1 MAILSQDV
9 SAAIQRFRSRPPI
22 LLKLRSSTW
31 FITLTVCVAVFTDVF
46 LYAVIVPVIPFALE
60 SRVGLPES
68 EVQHWVS
75 ILLAVYGAALLVAAP
90 IFGVLADRIKSRQAP
105 LLAGL
110 VVLMG
115 ATVMFCFGQSLA
127 VLVAARVLQGASA
140 GVVWVVA
147 LALLSDTVGKEASAQ
162 ALGFVAASYSGGTIL
177 APFLG
182 GLVYREGGYFEVF
195 GMCFGVV
202 GTDILL
208 RLAIVEK
215 HRARKWQDGIVEGT
229 EGVELTSRPTTA
241 EDAPEDQSKRNDE
254 VVVSRPTQPRKG
266 QPTFLV
272 LIKSRRL
279 QAAWVGTLVV
289 SMTMTGLDATLPLFV
304 NRMFGWDSLGAGL
317 IFIAL
322 LIPHMFG
329 PIIGRMV
336 DKIGPRWIA
345 AVGAILLLPF
355 WVLFR
360 LVDHDGIRQIILMVV
375 LLLGIGVATAL
386 LVTSLMSEFSKVSR
400 TQPTTEDSNP
410 EIGLRRQRA
419 ETSEHFQRQKR
430 LLHVVRHLQHQLGG
444 RRPPRPTHGSRHR
457 ALSGME
463 DHDMV
468 FRTDSRGLLTIC
480 CAFHG
485 GADNDASESEP
496 HALDQRRDCSM
507 TLCPTLG

>member
-1 MAILSQDV
+1 MAVFSQDV
-9 SAAIQRFRSRPPI
+9 SAAVQSFRSRPPI
-22 LLKLRSSTW
+22 LLRTRSSNW
-31 FITLTVCVAVFTDVF
+31 FITLAVCFAVFTDVF

-60 SRVGLPES
+60 SRVGLAAS

-90 IFGVLADRIKSRQAP
+90 IFGVLADRIRSRQAP

-110 VVLMG
+110 VVLLG
-115 ATVMFCFGQSLA
+115 ATVMFCFGKSLT
-127 VLVAARVLQGASA
+127 VLVVARVLQGASA

-147 LALLSDTVGKEASAQ
+147 LALLSDTVGKEASGQ
-162 ALGFVAASYSGGTIL
+162 AMGFVAASYSAGTIL

-182 GLVYREGGYFEVF
+182 GIVYREGGYFEVF

-202 GTDILL
+202 GTDIVL
-208 RLAIVEK
+208 RLAIIEK
-215 HRARKWQDGIVEGT
+215 HRARKWQDGVVEG
-229 EGVELTSRPTTA
+229 GPGFELAEDTNTTA
-241 EDAPEDQSKRNDE
+241 RVPDDQGKRADEMTVAPTVAS
-254 VVVSRPTQPRKG
+254 RKG
-266 QPTFLV
+266 QPTFVV

-329 PIIGRMV
+329 PIIGRTV

-345 AVGAILLLPF
+345 TFGAILLLPF

-360 LVDHDGIRQIILMVV
+360 LVDHNSIRQIVLMVV

-386 LVTSLMSEFSKVSR
+386 LVTSLMSEFSKVCDSKEKKDANIFR
-400 TQPTTEDSNP
+400 GRSAYSTSYGIFNISWAAGALLGPLMAAGIERSAGWKTMTWCFGLTAAACLPFVVLFTGGLITTRRKADPTPSSNN
-410 EIGLRRQRA
+410 A
-419 ETSEHFQRQKR
+419 
-430 LLHVVRHLQHQLGG
+430 VV
-444 RRPPRPTHGSRHR
+444 
-457 ALSGME
+457 
-463 DHDMV
+463 V
-468 FRTDSRGLLTIC
+468 
-480 CAFHG
+480 
-485 GADNDASESEP
+485 
-496 HALDQRRDCSM
+496 
-507 TLCPTLG
+507 